1 MSDETPHAALHRGIP
16 PLPADDDPDY
26 WGKIREQFPMPP
38 DEAYCNTGTIGA
50 SPLRVLHAVVDYM
63 VQSMTEV
70 ARVDWHGGGMS
81 LLSGYRAYTD
91 LRSKVGKLINANHTL
106 IALTQN
112 ATMGMNLLSNGL
124 DLPKGAGV
132 VVTDIEH
139 PGGRCGWELL
149 AKRRG
154 TTLHQAE
161 IKFPVESPE
170 QVVGAFEDAIKPETR
185 VMSFPH
191 ISSEQGMVLPVKQ
204 LCNLAREH
212 GILSIIDG
220 AQATGHIPIDVE
232 EIGCDAYYSSPH
244 KWLMAPAGNGF
255 LYVKDTLIDEV
266 WTTLASSQWDNH
278 EDNGFRLGQRGTGNP
293 ALLVGFEAAL
303 DLHFEMGPE
312 RVYCRIK
319 ELGDRLRLGLSR
331 MDGTEIVTPVHPEM
345 CAGLTTFRVGGVED
359 RGLQEEL
366 WRRGR
371 IQPRALREGRGVRYS
386 THIYNSEDEIDRT
399 LQIIEELKRGK

>member
-1 MSDETPHAALHRGIP
+1 MIDEPPCEALHRGVP
-16 PLPADDDPDY
+16 PLPPRDDPEY
-26 WGKIREQFPMPP
+26 WVKIREQFPMPP

-50 SPLRVLHAVVDYM
+50 SPLRVLHAVVNHM
-63 VQSMTEV
+63 VQSMAEV
-70 ARVDWHGGGMS
+70 THVDWRGGGMS
-81 LLSGYRAYTD
+81 LLSGYSPYTE
-91 LRSKVGKLINANHTL
+91 LRTKIGKLINADHTL

-124 DLPKGAGV
+124 DLPTGAGV
-132 VVTDIEH
+132 VITDIEH

-149 AKRRG
+149 AERRG
-154 TTLHQAE
+154 TTLHKAE
-161 IKFPVESPE
+161 IKFPVEDPE
-170 QVVGAFEDAIKPETR
+170 QVVEAFEDAIGPETR

-191 ISSEQGMVLPVKQ
+191 ISSEQGMILPVKQ
-204 LCNLAREH
+204 LCDLAREH

-220 AQATGHIPIDVE
+220 AQATGHIPIDVK

-255 LYVKDTLIDEV
+255 LYIKETLIDNV

-293 ALLVGFEAAL
+293 ALLIGFEAAL
-303 DLHFEMGPE
+303 DLHFEIGPE
-312 RVYCRIK
+312 RVQRRIK

-331 MDGTEIVTPVHPEM
+331 MDGAEIVTPVHPEM
-345 CAGLTTFRVGGVED
+345 CAGLTTFKVDGVED
-359 RGLQEEL
+359 RAIQDEL

-371 IQPRALREGRGVRYS
+371 IQPRALRGGRGVRYS

-399 LQIIEELKRGK
+399 LQIIEALP

>member
-139 PGGRCGWELL
+139 PEGRCGWELL

-154 TTLHQAE
+154 TTLDRAE
-161 IKFPVESPE
+161 IKFPVEGPGQIVE
-170 QVVGAFEDAIKPETR
+170 AFEDAIKPETR

>member
-1 MSDETPHAALHRGIP
+1 MSDETPCATLHQGIP

-26 WGKIREQFPMPP
+26 WGKIREQFPMPL

-50 SPLRVLHAVVDYM
+50 SPLRVLHAVVNHL
-63 VQSMTEV
+63 VQSMSEV
-70 ARVDWHGGGMS
+70 AHVDWHGGGMS
-81 LLSGYRAYTD
+81 LLSGYSSYTE
-91 LRSKVGKLINANHTL
+91 LRTKIGKLINADHTL
-106 IALTQN
+106 VALTQN
-112 ATMGMNLLSNGL
+112 ATMGMNILSNGL
-124 DLPKGAGV
+124 ELPKGSGV
-132 VVTDIEH
+132 ITTDIEH

-154 TTLHQAE
+154 TTLKMAE
-161 IKFPVESPE
+161 IRFPVEGPDE
-170 QVVGAFEDAIKPETR
+170 IVEAFEEAIDPKTR

-204 LCNLAREH
+204 LCTLAREH
-212 GILSIIDG
+212 SIISVIDG

-255 LYVKDTLIDEV
+255 LYVKETLIDDV

-278 EDNGFRLGQRGTGNP
+278 EDNGYRLGQRGTGNP
-293 ALLVGFEAAL
+293 ALLKGLEAAL
-303 DLHFEMGPE
+303 DLHFEIGPE
-312 RVYCRIK
+312 RVYGRIK
-319 ELGDRLRLGLSR
+319 ELGDRLRQGLIR
-331 MDGTEIVTPVHPEM
+331 MDGTEIITPVHPEM
-345 CAGLTTFRVGGVED
+345 CAGLTTFKVGGVED
-359 RGLQEEL
+359 RELQDEM

-371 IQPRALREGRGVRYS
+371 IQPRALRGGKGVRYS

-399 LQIIEELKRGK
+399 LQIIEELKKGR

>member
-1 MSDETPHAALHRGIP
+1 MSDNIPCEPLHRGIP
-16 PLPADDDPDY
+16 PLPAHDDLEY
-26 WGKIREQFPMPP
+26 WMKLREQFPMPP

-50 SPLRVLHAVVDYM
+50 SPLRVLHAVVNHM
-63 VQSMTEV
+63 VQSMAKV
-70 ARVDWHGGGMS
+70 AHVDWHGGGMS

-91 LRSKVGKLINANHTL
+91 LRSKVGKLINADHTL
-106 IALTQN
+106 VALTQN

-154 TTLHQAE
+154 TTLNRAE
-161 IKFPVESPE
+161 IRFPVESPE
-170 QVVGAFEDAIKPETR
+170 QVVQTFEDAIGPETR

-204 LCNLAREH
+204 LCTLAREND
-212 GILSIIDG
+212 IISIIDG
-220 AQATGHIPIDVE
+220 AQATGHIPIDVK

-255 LYVKDTLIDEV
+255 LYIKETLIDDV

-278 EDNGFRLGQRGTGNP
+278 EDNGYRLGQRGTGNP
-293 ALLVGFEAAL
+293 ALLMGFEAAL
-303 DLHFEMGPE
+303 DLHFEIGPE
-312 RVYCRIK
+312 RVQRRIK
-319 ELGDRLRLGLSR
+319 ELGDRLRQGLSR

-345 CAGLTTFRVGGVED
+345 CAGLTTFKVDGVED
-359 RGLQEEL
+359 RELQDEL

-371 IQPRALREGRGVRYS
+371 IQPRALRGGRGVRYS

-399 LQIIEELKRGK
+399 LQIIEELKKGR